1 MSSFIEKCLAHEATP
16 EDIDDY
22 IELWHQNPGDQPL
35 HEYLGM
41 TRNEYA
47 LWIVN
52 AAILPTLLNIRSKH
66 QSMDQ
71 LLAEFDHQF
80 PATAKSTSPSGAMA
94 LMKWLKVRL
103 A

>member
-1 MSSFIEKCLAHEATP
+1 MSNFIEKCLLREAKP
-16 EDIDDY
+16 EDIDDF
-22 IELWHQNPGDQPL
+22 IELWHQNPGKQPL

-47 LWIVN
+47 LWIAN

-80 PATAKSTSPSGAMA
+80 PTIAKSTSPSGAMA

-103 A
+103 T